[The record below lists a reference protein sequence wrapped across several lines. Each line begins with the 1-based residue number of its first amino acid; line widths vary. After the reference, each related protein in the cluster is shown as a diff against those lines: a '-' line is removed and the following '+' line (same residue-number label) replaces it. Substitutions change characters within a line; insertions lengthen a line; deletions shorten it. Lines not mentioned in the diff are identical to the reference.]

1 MSTLHDLLSVTP
13 KEPIIIDHLRKEQN
27 AHFTKH
33 GYLILRQA
41 FGPDELA
48 TLRHEAQ
55 WVKHTAQEQHMNGMR
70 YWNLPKGSCK
80 RHDLPQD
87 EDHNGYSWGIN
98 EITRPELFR
107 PALINALANHE
118 VDSVLNALLDKPRVW
133 GLKLLWASQK

>member
-70 YWNLPKGSCK
+70 Y
-80 RHDLPQD
+80 
-87 EDHNGYSWGIN
+87 
-98 EITRPELFR
+98 
-107 PALINALANHE
+107 
-118 VDSVLNALLDKPRVW
+118 
-133 GLKLLWASQK
+133 